1 MFDVTSLTGSM
12 IDISQFD
19 FRQLKEVFIFS
30 KASILA
36 LGYTQI
42 PIHWGALLVTS
53 GWSVKLTIT
62 PFRAKVRNEWIYTPF
77 PLCAFMVYRRKPLP
91 LKM

>member
-1 MFDVTSLTGSM
+1 M
-12 IDISQFD
+12 IKQFD
-19 FRQLKEVFIFS
+19 FRQLQEVFIFS
-30 KASILA
+30 KVPILA

-42 PIHWGALLVTS
+42 PIQWGRSFPEVS

-62 PFRAKVRNEWIYTPF
+62 PFRAKVRNEWIYTRF
-77 PLCAFMVYRRKPLP
+77 PLCTSMVYRRKTLP

>member
-1 MFDVTSLTGSM
+1 MGLM
-12 IDISQFD
+12 IDILQLD
-19 FRQLKEVFIFS
+19 FQQLQEVFIFS

-42 PIHWGALLVTS
+42 PIQWGRSFPAVS

-62 PFRAKVRNEWIYTPF
+62 PFRAKVRNEWIYT
-77 PLCAFMVYRRKPLP
+77 
-91 LKM
+91 